1 MFDVTWDDSLDHVKH
16 CYKKIQ
22 KYYKKRRKQKPPIIV
37 VGNKCDLKNIS
48 REEIFKSFLND
59 GISIKDLLL
68 ASAMVNINV
77 NETFYILLKRIY
89 DTENYFKPKELYPS
103 PQAIDWFSEF
113 VDITFEF
120 ST

>member
-1 MFDVTWDDSLDHVKH
+1 MFDVTCNESVEYAKR
-16 CYKKIQ
+16 
-22 KYYKKRRKQKPPIIV
+22 YYKAIQEVYKSKKQIPPIVV

-48 REEIFKSFLND
+48 REEILQSFLND

-77 NETFYILLKRIY
+77 KETFYILLKRIF
-89 DTENYFKPKELYPS
+89 DTENYFKPKELYP
-103 PQAIDWFSEF
+103 PPRAIDWFSEF